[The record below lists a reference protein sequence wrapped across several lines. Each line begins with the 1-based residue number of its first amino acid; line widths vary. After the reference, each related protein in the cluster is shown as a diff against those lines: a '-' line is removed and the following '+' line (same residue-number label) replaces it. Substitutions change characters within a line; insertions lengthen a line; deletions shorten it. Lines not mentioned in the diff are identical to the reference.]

1 MSYAA
6 AASGRESLRA
16 DRKLRSEAQALRR
29 RYFTDSEHPLGVRS
43 DDDPGAAAATVNRK
57 WTFGV
62 AAGALLVAGTF
73 AAGAL
78 GLNSD
83 ALPGA
88 DESAGAPEHAPT
100 APGSGGPD
108 GRGDIGTPA
117 VAAPPHGDHDTS
129 RPADRDAVGRDGRGA
144 AVSGQQAE
152 GGAAQ
157 ARPAPATPAPAPA
170 PAPSPAPA
178 PGPGPVEQVVTPV
191 TDTVGDVARPVTETV
206 GGLVKPVTSTLT
218 GGGEQPAMTMINPL
232 GDLLGR

>member
-16 DRKLRSEAQALRR
+16 DRTLRREAQDLRR
-29 RYFTDSEHPLGVRS
+29 RYFSDSDHPLGVRH
-43 DDDPGAAAATVNRK
+43 DDDPADGTHAAAVNRK

-78 GLNSD
+78 GLNGD
-83 ALPGA
+83 VLPGA
-88 DESAGAPEHAPT
+88 DERAGAPEHAPT
-100 APGSGGPD
+100 APGHDSNGPD
-108 GRGDIGTPA
+108 SHGDIGTPA
-117 VAAPPHGDHDTS
+117 VAAPPHGDQDTS
-129 RPADRDAVGRDGRGA
+129 RPADRGTAGA
-144 AVSGQQAE
+144 NGQRADD
-152 GGAAQ
+152 GAAQ
-157 ARPAPATPAPAPA
+157 ARPAPAKPAPAPAPA

-178 PGPGPVEQVVTPV
+178 PQPGPVERVVTPV

-206 GGLVKPVTSTLT
+206 GGLVKPVTGTLT

-232 GDLLGR
+232 SDLLGN